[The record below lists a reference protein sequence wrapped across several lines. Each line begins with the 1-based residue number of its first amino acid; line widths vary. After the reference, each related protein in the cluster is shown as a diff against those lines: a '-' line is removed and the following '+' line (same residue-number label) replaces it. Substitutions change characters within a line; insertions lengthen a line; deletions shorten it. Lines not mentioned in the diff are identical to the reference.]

1 MVYFEPIIKHSPYTP
16 RDYVVKKCKQGL
28 QRAGPSEACEPM
40 RRLEMRRFFGTDMPV
55 RTWRPCWNEAIEWRW
70 RGVFYNIQL
79 ALTVA

>member
-1 MVYFEPIIKHSPYTP
+1 MPAKLLQLFRRKTSSF
-16 RDYVVKKCKQGL
+16 KKCKQGL